1 MIIYKYSIGDIMNL
15 TQLMEDRI
23 KSKYSNQ
30 IVGVYSDGSERT
42 SVALFSNEVIN
53 QKDIDMVEDLVDEYC
68 EIAEIKLDA
77 IKTSIGER
85 VFDCNATHWDE
96 LESDDNPDGIAL
108 TVSVNFDMAP
118 ESSAK
123 EVAKYFE
130 KLVDNCL
137 TDVGKNANITKLSD
151 IKESTIINEGT
162 FSEIDNAIQEYI
174 MHVKKFDAS
183 VSVDDC
189 IDFCADVLD
198 MDVNALWELE
208 NSNGTISDG
217 LSEYF
222 NEGFRQTHRHLIKE
236 AKKVL
241 EKNGYIVK

>member
-1 MIIYKYSIGDIMNL
+1 MSL
-15 TQLMEDRI
+15 AQSMEDRI

-42 SVALFSNEVIN
+42 SVALFSDEVIN
-53 QKDIDMVEDLVDEYC
+53 QSDIDMVEDLVDEYC
-68 EIAEIKLDA
+68 EIAEMNLNAMKS
-77 IKTSIGER
+77 SIGER

-96 LESDDNPDGIAL
+96 LESDDNPDGMAL

-118 ESSAK
+118 EESAK
-123 EVAKYFE
+123 EVAEYFE

-137 TDVGKNANITKLSD
+137 TDVGKKANVTSD
-151 IKESTIINEGT
+151 IKESTMINEGT

-174 MHVKKFDAS
+174 MHVKKFDAP
-183 VSVDDC
+183 VSIDDC

-198 MDVNALWELE
+198 MDVDALWELE
-208 NSNGTISDG
+208 NGNGTISDG

>member
-1 MIIYKYSIGDIMNL
+1 MSL
-15 TQLMEDRI
+15 AQSMEERI
-23 KSKYSNQ
+23 KSKFGNQ
-30 IVGVYSDGSERT
+30 IIGVYADDEYRT
-42 SVALFSNEVIN
+42 SVALFSDEVIN
-53 QKDIDMVEDLVDEYC
+53 QADIDLVENLVNEYC
-68 EIAEIKLDA
+68 EIAEMNLDA
-77 IKTSIGER
+77 RKSHIGER
-85 VFDCNATHWDE
+85 VFDSTATHWDE
-96 LESDDNPDGIAL
+96 LESEDNPDGIVL

-118 ESSAK
+118 KESAK
-123 EVAKYFE
+123 EVAEYFE
-130 KLVDNCL
+130 KLVNNCL
-137 TDVGKNANITKLSD
+137 TDVGISKDHITKLSD
-151 IKESTIINEGT
+151 IKESTMINEGT

-174 MHVKKFDAS
+174 MHVKKFDAP

-198 MDVNALWELE
+198 MDVDALWELE
-208 NSNGTISDG
+208 NNSGTISDG

>member
-1 MIIYKYSIGDIMNL
+1 MSL
-15 TQLMEDRI
+15 AQSMEDRI

-42 SVALFSNEVIN
+42 SVALFSDEVIN

-68 EIAEIKLDA
+68 EIAEMKLDA
-77 IKTSIGER
+77 IKSSIGER

-108 TVSVNFDMAP
+108 TISVNFDMAP

-123 EVAKYFE
+123 EVAEYFE

-137 TDVGKNANITKLSD
+137 TDVGKNANVTKLSD
-151 IKESTIINEGT
+151 IKESTMINEGT

-174 MHVKKFDAS
+174 MHVKKFDAP

-198 MDVNALWELE
+198 MDVDALWELE
-208 NSNGTISDG
+208 NGNGTISDG

>member
-1 MIIYKYSIGDIMNL
+1 MNL
-15 TQLMEDRI
+15 AQLMEERI

-42 SVALFSNEVIN
+42 SVALFSDEVIN
-53 QKDIDMVEDLVDEYC
+53 QSDINMVEDLVDEYC
-68 EIAEIKLDA
+68 EIAEMKLDA
-77 IKTSIGER
+77 MKSRIGER

-118 ESSAK
+118 EESAHQIA
-123 EVAKYFE
+123 EYFE
-130 KLVDNCL
+130 KLVNNCL
-137 TDVGKNANITKLSD
+137 TNVGNKKANVTSD

-174 MHVKKFDAS
+174 MHVKKFDAP
-183 VSVDDC
+183 VSVDNC

-198 MDVNALWELE
+198 MDVNELWELE

-222 NEGFRQTHRHLIKE
+222 NEGFRKTHRHLIKE

>member
-1 MIIYKYSIGDIMNL
+1 MSL
-15 TQLMEDRI
+15 AQSMEERI
-23 KSKYSNQ
+23 KSKFGNK
-30 IVGVYSDGSERT
+30 IIGVYADEKRT
-42 SVALFSNEVIN
+42 SVALFSDEVIN
-53 QKDIDMVEDLVDEYC
+53 KADIDLVKDLVDEYC
-68 EIAEIKLDA
+68 AQAEMYYDTQK
-77 IKTSIGER
+77 SRIGER

-96 LESDDNPDGIAL
+96 LESEDNPDGIAL

-118 ESSAK
+118 K
-123 EVAKYFE
+123 ERSGQVAEYFE
-130 KLVDNCL
+130 KLVNNCL
-137 TDVGKNANITKLSD
+137 TDVGAKKTSVTND

-174 MHVKKFDAS
+174 MHVKKYDAP

-208 NSNGTISDG
+208 NDNGTISDG

>member
-1 MIIYKYSIGDIMNL
+1 MSL
-15 TQLMEDRI
+15 AQLMEDRI

-53 QKDIDMVEDLVDEYC
+53 QKDINMVEDLVDEYC
-68 EIAEIKLDA
+68 EIAEMKLDA
-77 IKTSIGER
+77 IKSRIGER
-85 VFDCNATHWDE
+85 VFDCNATLWDE

-118 ESSAK
+118 EESSK

-137 TDVGKNANITKLSD
+137 TDVGNKANVTKLSD

-162 FSEIDNAIQEYI
+162 FSKIDNAIQEYI
-174 MHVKKFDAS
+174 MHVKKFDAP

-198 MDVNALWELE
+198 MDVNELWELE
-208 NSNGTISDG
+208 NANGAISDG

>member
-1 MIIYKYSIGDIMNL
+1 MSL
-15 TQLMEDRI
+15 AQSMEERI

-42 SVALFSNEVIN
+42 SVALFSDEVIN
-53 QKDIDMVEDLVDEYC
+53 QSDIDMVEDLVDEYC
-68 EIAEIKLDA
+68 EIAEMNLDA
-77 IKTSIGER
+77 MKSSIGER

-96 LESDDNPDGIAL
+96 LESDDNPDGMAL

-118 ESSAK
+118 EESAK
-123 EVAKYFE
+123 EVAEYFE

-137 TDVGKNANITKLSD
+137 TDVGKKANVTSD
-151 IKESTIINEGT
+151 IKESTMINEGT

-174 MHVKKFDAS
+174 MHVKKFDAP
-183 VSVDDC
+183 VSIDDC

-198 MDVNALWELE
+198 MDVDALWELE
-208 NSNGTISDG
+208 NGNGTISDG

>member
-1 MIIYKYSIGDIMNL
+1 MSL
-15 TQLMEDRI
+15 AQSMEDRI

-42 SVALFSNEVIN
+42 SVALFSDEVIN
-53 QKDIDMVEDLVDEYC
+53 QSDIDMVEDLVDEYC
-68 EIAEIKLDA
+68 EIAEMNLDA
-77 IKTSIGER
+77 MKSSIGER

-96 LESDDNPDGIAL
+96 LESDDNPDGMAL

-118 ESSAK
+118 EESAK
-123 EVAKYFE
+123 EVAEYFE

-137 TDVGKNANITKLSD
+137 TDVGKKANVTSD
-151 IKESTIINEGT
+151 IKESTMINEGT

-174 MHVKKFDAS
+174 MHVKKFDAP
-183 VSVDDC
+183 VSIDDC

-198 MDVNALWELE
+198 MDVDALWELE
-208 NSNGTISDG
+208 NGNGTISDG

>member
-1 MIIYKYSIGDIMNL
+1 MNL
-15 TQLMEDRI
+15 TQLIEDRI

-30 IVGVYSDGSERT
+30 IVGVYSDGLERT

-53 QKDIDMVEDLVDEYC
+53 QKDIDMVEYLVDEYC
-68 EIAEIKLDA
+68 EIAEMKLDA
-77 IKTSIGER
+77 IKSSIGER

-123 EVAKYFE
+123 EVAEYFE

-137 TDVGKNANITKLSD
+137 TDIGKNANVTKLSD
-151 IKESTIINEGT
+151 IKESTMINEGT

-174 MHVKKFDAS
+174 MHVKKFDAP

-198 MDVNALWELE
+198 MDVDELWELE
-208 NSNGTISDG
+208 NANGAISDG
-217 LSEYF
+217 LSEYV

>member
-1 MIIYKYSIGDIMNL
+1 M
-15 TQLMEDRI
+15 
-23 KSKYSNQ
+23 
-30 IVGVYSDGSERT
+30 
-42 SVALFSNEVIN
+42 LFRS
-53 QKDIDMVEDLVDEYC
+53 DMVEDLVDEYC
-68 EIAEIKLDA
+68 EIAEMKLDA
-77 IKTSIGER
+77 IKSSIGER

-137 TDVGKNANITKLSD
+137 TDVGKNANVTKLSD

-174 MHVKKFDAS
+174 MHVKKFDAP

>member
-1 MIIYKYSIGDIMNL
+1 MSL
-15 TQLMEDRI
+15 AQSMEDRI
-23 KSKYSNQ
+23 KSKFNDK
-30 IVGVYSDGSERT
+30 IVGVYSNGSERT
-42 SVALFSNEVIN
+42 SVALFSDEVIN
-53 QKDIDMVEDLVDEYC
+53 QADIDLVEDLVDEYC
-68 EIAEIKLDA
+68 EQAEMYYDA
-77 IKTSIGER
+77 IKSSIGER

-96 LESDDNPDGIAL
+96 LESEDNPDGVAL

-118 ESSAK
+118 EERAGQIA
-123 EVAKYFE
+123 EYFE
-130 KLVDNCL
+130 KLVNNCL
-137 TDVGKNANITKLSD
+137 TDVGINKTKVKSD
-151 IKESTIINEGT
+151 IKESTMINEGT

-174 MHVKKFDAS
+174 MHVKKFDAP

-198 MDVNALWELE
+198 MDVDALWELE
-208 NSNGTISDG
+208 NGNGTISDG

>member
-1 MIIYKYSIGDIMNL
+1 MSL
-15 TQLMEDRI
+15 AQSMEDRI
-23 KSKYSNQ
+23 NSKFGKQ
-30 IVGVYSDGSERT
+30 IVGVYNDGSDRT
-42 SVALFSNEVIN
+42 SVALFSDEVID
-53 QKDIDMVEDLVDEYC
+53 QSDIGLVEDLVDDYC
-68 EIAEIKLDA
+68 EVAKFNLGAKE
-77 IKTSIGER
+77 SRIGER

-96 LESDDNPDGIAL
+96 LESEDNPDGMAL

-118 ESSAK
+118 QESAK
-123 EVAKYFE
+123 EIAEYFE
-130 KLVDNCL
+130 QLVNNCL
-137 TDVGKNANITKLSD
+137 TDVGISKDHITNLSD
-151 IKESTIINEGT
+151 IKESTMINEGT

-174 MHVKKFDAS
+174 MHVKKFDAP

-198 MDVNALWELE
+198 MDVDALWELE
-208 NSNGTISDG
+208 NGNGTISDG

>member
-1 MIIYKYSIGDIMNL
+1 MSL
-15 TQLMEDRI
+15 AQSMEDRI

-42 SVALFSNEVIN
+42 SVALFSDEVIN

-68 EIAEIKLDA
+68 EIAEMKLDA
-77 IKTSIGER
+77 IKSSIGER

-96 LESDDNPDGIAL
+96 LESDANPDGIAL
-108 TVSVNFDMAP
+108 TISVNFDMAP
-118 ESSAK
+118 EESAK
-123 EVAKYFE
+123 EVAEYFE

-137 TDVGKNANITKLSD
+137 TDVGKNANVTKLND
-151 IKESTIINEGT
+151 IKESTMINEGT

-174 MHVKKFDAS
+174 MHVKKFDAP

-198 MDVNALWELE
+198 MDVDALWELE
-208 NSNGTISDG
+208 NNNGTISDG

>member
-1 MIIYKYSIGDIMNL
+1 MSL
-15 TQLMEDRI
+15 AQSMEDRI

-42 SVALFSNEVIN
+42 SVALFSDEVIN

-68 EIAEIKLDA
+68 EIAEMNLNAMK
-77 IKTSIGER
+77 SRIGER

-96 LESDDNPDGIAL
+96 LESKDNPDGIAL

-118 ESSAK
+118 EESAK
-123 EVAKYFE
+123 EVAEYFE

-137 TDVGKNANITKLSD
+137 TDVGNKANVTKLSD
-151 IKESTIINEGT
+151 IKESTMINEGT

-174 MHVKKFDAS
+174 MHVKKFDAP

-198 MDVNALWELE
+198 MDVDALWELE
-208 NSNGTISDG
+208 NGNGTISDG

>member
-1 MIIYKYSIGDIMNL
+1 MSL
-15 TQLMEDRI
+15 AQSMEERI

-42 SVALFSNEVIN
+42 SVALFSDEVLD
-53 QKDIDMVEDLVDEYC
+53 QSDIDMVEDLVDEYC
-68 EIAEIKLDA
+68 EIAEMNLDA
-77 IKTSIGER
+77 MKSSIGER

-96 LESDDNPDGIAL
+96 LESDDNPDGMAL

-118 ESSAK
+118 EESAK
-123 EVAKYFE
+123 EVAEYFE

-137 TDVGKNANITKLSD
+137 TDVGKKANVTRD
-151 IKESTIINEGT
+151 IKESTMINEGT

-174 MHVKKFDAS
+174 MHVKKFDAP
-183 VSVDDC
+183 VSIDDC

-198 MDVNALWELE
+198 MDVDALWELE

>member
-1 MIIYKYSIGDIMNL
+1 MSL
-15 TQLMEDRI
+15 AQSMEERI

-42 SVALFSNEVIN
+42 SVALFSDEVIN
-53 QKDIDMVEDLVDEYC
+53 QSDIDMVEDLVDEYC
-68 EIAEIKLDA
+68 EIAEMNLNA
-77 IKTSIGER
+77 IKSSIGER

-96 LESDDNPDGIAL
+96 LESDDNPDGMAL

-118 ESSAK
+118 EESAK
-123 EVAKYFE
+123 EVAEYFE

-137 TDVGKNANITKLSD
+137 TDVGKKANVTKISD
-151 IKESTIINEGT
+151 IKESTMINEGT

-174 MHVKKFDAS
+174 MHVKKFDAP

-198 MDVNALWELE
+198 MDVDALWELE
-208 NSNGTISDG
+208 NGNGTISDG

>member
-1 MIIYKYSIGDIMNL
+1 MSL
-15 TQLMEDRI
+15 AQSMEDRI

-42 SVALFSNEVIN
+42 SVALFSDEVIN

-68 EIAEIKLDA
+68 EIAEMKLSA
-77 IKTSIGER
+77 MKSRIGER

-96 LESDDNPDGIAL
+96 LESDENPDGIAL

-118 ESSAK
+118 EESAK
-123 EVAKYFE
+123 GVAEYFE

-137 TDVGKNANITKLSD
+137 TDVGNKANVTKLSD
-151 IKESTIINEGT
+151 IKESTMINEGT

-174 MHVKKFDAS
+174 MHVKKFDAP

-198 MDVNALWELE
+198 MDVDALWELE
-208 NSNGTISDG
+208 NGNGTISDG

>member
-1 MIIYKYSIGDIMNL
+1 MSL
-15 TQLMEDRI
+15 TQSMEDRI
-23 KSKYSNQ
+23 KSKFNDK

-42 SVALFSNEVIN
+42 SVALFSDEVIN
-53 QKDIDMVEDLVDEYC
+53 QADIDLVEDLVDEYC
-68 EIAEIKLDA
+68 EQAEMYYDA
-77 IKTSIGER
+77 IKSSIGER

-96 LESDDNPDGIAL
+96 LESEDNPDGVAL

-118 ESSAK
+118 EERAGQIA
-123 EVAKYFE
+123 EYFE
-130 KLVDNCL
+130 KLVNNCL
-137 TDVGKNANITKLSD
+137 TDVGINKTKVKSD
-151 IKESTIINEGT
+151 IKESTMINEGT

-174 MHVKKFDAS
+174 MHVKKFNAP
-183 VSVDDC
+183 VSIDDC

-198 MDVNALWELE
+198 MDVDALWELE
-208 NSNGTISDG
+208 NANGTISDG

>member
-1 MIIYKYSIGDIMNL
+1 MSL
-15 TQLMEDRI
+15 EDRI
-23 KSKYSNQ
+23 KSKFGNQ

-42 SVALFSNEVIN
+42 SVALFSDEVIN

-68 EIAEIKLDA
+68 EIAEMNLNAMK
-77 IKTSIGER
+77 SRIGER

-118 ESSAK
+118 EESAGQ
-123 EVAKYFE
+123 VAEYFE
-130 KLVDNCL
+130 KLVNNCL
-137 TDVGKNANITKLSD
+137 TDVGKKANVTNLSD
-151 IKESTIINEGT
+151 IKESTMINEGT

-174 MHVKKFDAS
+174 MHVKKFDAP

-198 MDVNALWELE
+198 MDVDALWELE
-208 NSNGTISDG
+208 NGNGTISDG

>member
-1 MIIYKYSIGDIMNL
+1 MSL
-15 TQLMEDRI
+15 AQSMEERI

-42 SVALFSNEVIN
+42 SVALFSDEVIN
-53 QKDIDMVEDLVDEYC
+53 QSDIDMVEDLVDEYC
-68 EIAEIKLDA
+68 EIAEMNLNAMKS
-77 IKTSIGER
+77 SIGER

-96 LESDDNPDGIAL
+96 LESDDNPDGMAL

-118 ESSAK
+118 EESAK
-123 EVAKYFE
+123 EVAEYFE

-137 TDVGKNANITKLSD
+137 TDVGKKANVTSD
-151 IKESTIINEGT
+151 IKESTMINEGT

-174 MHVKKFDAS
+174 MHVKKFDAP
-183 VSVDDC
+183 VSIDDC

-198 MDVNALWELE
+198 MDVDALWELE
-208 NSNGTISDG
+208 NGNGTISDG